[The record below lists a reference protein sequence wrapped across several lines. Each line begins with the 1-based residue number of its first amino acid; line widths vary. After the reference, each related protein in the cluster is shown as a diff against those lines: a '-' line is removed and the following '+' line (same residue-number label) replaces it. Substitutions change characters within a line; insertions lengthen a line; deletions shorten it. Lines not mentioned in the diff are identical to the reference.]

1 MIPLEVALGRRLA
14 SYGIEQLRTRFL
26 FSVVGSRSAADGAV
40 VAAQMAFETEI
51 GVILTKMTAPSPS
64 VPGTA
69 VESRRRFLAVDLD
82 LRANRFLFEP
92 ALDDLRGL
100 GAPEP
105 YVALIRRHL
114 SGDYPRYRVCAT
126 AALLSLAAALS

>member
-1 MIPLEVALGRRLA
+1 VTALEVALERPLA
-14 SYGIEQLRTRFL
+14 PYGIEQLRTRFL
-26 FSVVGSRSAADGAV
+26 FSVVGSRNAREGAV

-51 GVILTKMTAPSPS
+51 GVILVKMTAPSPS
-64 VPGTA
+64 IPGTVVA
-69 VESRRRFLAVDLD
+69 SRRRFLDVDLD

-105 YVALIRRHL
+105 YVGLLRRHL

-126 AALLSLAAALS
+126 AAILSLAAALS

>member
-1 MIPLEVALGRRLA
+1 VIPLEVALGRPLA
-14 SYGIEQLRTRFL
+14 PYGIEQLRTRFL
-26 FSVVGSRSAADGAV
+26 FSVVGSRSAAEGAV

-64 VPGTA
+64 VPGTVVA
-69 VESRRRFLAVDLD
+69 SRRRFLDVDLD
-82 LRANRFLFEP
+82 LRANRFLIEP
-92 ALDDLRGL
+92 ALGDLLGL

-105 YVALIRRHL
+105 YVGLLRRHL

-126 AALLSLAAALS
+126 AAVLSFAAALS

>member
-1 MIPLEVALGRRLA
+1 MIALEIALGRPLA
-14 SYGIEQLRTRFL
+14 PYGIEQLRTRFL
-26 FSVVGSRSAADGAV
+26 FSVVDSRSAVEGAV

-64 VPGTA
+64 VPGTVVA
-69 VESRRRFLAVDLD
+69 SRRRFLDVDLD
-82 LRANRFLFEP
+82 LRANRFLIEP
-92 ALDDLRGL
+92 ALGDLLGL

-105 YVALIRRHL
+105 YVGLLRRHL

-126 AALLSLAAALS
+126 AAALSLAAALS